1 MSVVI
6 LTVMLSSC
14 STTKK
19 TTATYWVNSAKVD
32 CDAGA
37 GKTTCLQIS
46 KADNYENAEWSNFYA
61 TINGFNFE
69 PGYLQKI
76 EVAETQLD
84 SKSVPADASSI
95 QYDLIKVLEKKQ
107 DPKLAIHDIWA
118 ATHINGEA
126 IESTSN
132 VPTLELNTTEMRASG
147 TNGCNNYTGQ
157 IKNITSDTIEFGAIA
172 STRKMCM
179 DMAIPDSFDQAFN
192 SISTYKKEGL
202 TLYFYNEAGDEML
215 RFKKVD

>member
-37 GKTTCLQIS
+37 GKTTCLQVS

-118 ATHINGEA
+118 ATHVNGEA